1 MSNEKEELSTS
12 PFYIKMSCFIYVIRT
27 QASTKMFEKA
37 AVL

>member
-12 PFYIKMSCFIYVIRT
+12 PFYIKMSRFIYVIRT
-27 QASTKMFEKA
+27 QASIKIFKKA